1 MSGYWSIEKVENCEG
16 LWVEL
21 EPNDDPLGLVPMRTT
36 TDGKKQWLDWTT
48 VAINWTLP
56 FVELEEIT
64 ADNLEETFL
73 RVRMLELA
81 KGPFLTVENKPV
93 YITLEDLRR
102 RIGLQVAA
110 GIALRSFEANVLAS
124 LRRRA
129 NEELDEAKGSA

>member
-1 MSGYWSIEKVENCEG
+1 
-16 LWVEL
+16 
-21 EPNDDPLGLVPMRTT
+21 
-36 TDGKKQWLDWTT
+36 
-48 VAINWTLP
+48 
-56 FVELEEIT
+56 
-64 ADNLEETFL
+64 
-73 RVRMLELA
+73 MLELA